1 MEEEN
6 KNQQPFEQNGE
17 NFKENVPL
25 NENTSEE
32 NIENVNKSEEF
43 LDLDENNRNSEVIV
57 ICEQPENEYKDVKNK
72 DKKIALIFSLLGLLF
87 SVFYIGIV
95 FSLIGFILTVSIF
108 SEIKKSTLVKW
119 SLITSICGI
128 VISVIFIIALNV
140 F

>member
-6 KNQQPFEQNGE
+6 RNQQPFEQNGE

-43 LDLDENNRNSEVIV
+43 IDLDENNRNSEVIV
-57 ICEQPENEYKDVKNK
+57 MCEQPENEYKDVKNK

-95 FSLIGFILTVSIF
+95 FSLIGFVLTVSIF